1 MRAMTTAA
9 LVLCPELPPSGL
21 RQSMHNPTIPL
32 KLDNIF
38 NSPAISGMDGGIG
51 LEITRNLIS
60 DAIKRIHAES
70 IGYLRKQRIAFTK
83 NETSQGTDLL
93 WMRLAE
99 APWGR
104 TIEYLLQ
111 ACLHDSRL

>member
-1 MRAMTTAA
+1 MR
-9 LVLCPELPPSGL
+9 L
-21 RQSMHNPTIPL
+21 REYMRMEP
-32 KLDNIF
+32 
-38 NSPAISGMDGGIG
+38 
-51 LEITRNLIS
+51 
-60 DAIKRIHAES
+60 

-111 ACLHDSRL
+111 ACLHDSRLRRHVFHESGFIGRASRSIEGIDLMRSSNVVCETTAGWVDSESSRS